1 MDIRY
6 VLSYFIYSV
15 RQNVSFGS
23 MSSSHQEK
31 LKKLSIFTTSDAA
44 KLNITRATLS
54 RAVEK
59 GQIEKLQRG
68 LYGYI
73 GREVSEMQS
82 FAEVS
87 ARAKNGVLCLL
98 SALRYH
104 NLTSQAPFQVW
115 LCIKKGD
122 RAPSIDY
129 PSIRIVRSRVI
140 EDFGVISTQ
149 VDGVPILVTDVER
162 TVVDCFKF
170 RNKIGIDVAI
180 EALTDAKRA
189 NKLDQGKLWEYAKR
203 YRMTNI
209 MMPYMEALSSNG

>member
-1 MDIRY
+1 MEP
-6 VLSYFIYSV
+6 
-15 RQNVSFGS
+15 
-23 MSSSHQEK
+23 SHLEK
-31 LKKLSIFTTSDAA
+31 LKKLSIFTTSDAE
-44 KLNITRATLS
+44 KLNISRAALS

-73 GREVSEMQS
+73 GREESEMQS
-82 FAEVS
+82 FAEIS
-87 ARAKNGVLCLL
+87 ARAKNGVICLL

-104 NLTSQAPFQVW
+104 DLTTQAPFQVW

-122 RAPSIDY
+122 RAPNIGY
-129 PSIRIVRSRVI
+129 PSIQIVRSREV

-149 VDGVPILVTDVER
+149 VDGVPVLVTDVER

-180 EALTDAKRA
+180 EALTEAKRA

>member
-1 MDIRY
+1 M
-6 VLSYFIYSV
+6 
-15 RQNVSFGS
+15 NP
-23 MSSSHQEK
+23 SHLDK

-44 KLNITRATLS
+44 KLNITRAALS

-73 GREVSEMQS
+73 GREESEMQS

-87 ARAKNGVLCLL
+87 ARAKNGVICLL

-104 NLTSQAPFQVW
+104 NLTTQAPFQVW
-115 LCIKKGD
+115 LRIKKGD
-122 RAPSIDY
+122 RAPNIDY
-129 PSIRIVRSRVI
+129 PIIQIVRSR
-140 EDFGVISTQ
+140 EATDFGIISTQ
-149 VDGVPILVTDVER
+149 VDGVPVLVTDVER

-170 RNKIGIDVAI
+170 RNKIGVDVAI
-180 EALTDAKRA
+180 EALTEAKRT
-189 NKLDQGKLWEYAKR
+189 NKLDQGKLWEYAKH

-209 MMPYMEALSSNG
+209 MMPYMEALSSNC